1 MSDLDEI
8 AFRHLRYFLT
18 VVREGS
24 VSAAAKELHIAQP
37 SLSHQLRKLETRV
50 GVELFARSAGGMALT
65 PAGRRF
71 LEGVDSLPSA
81 LRTAVDNAVRTS
93 HSWTLGVCSGV
104 PAHVVELVEVALEAQ
119 ARDVVATSAR
129 IELRSAGSTRQATLL
144 EHGELAFGLAR
155 LPLATDRLV
164 GAEVWR
170 EELGVVVGR
179 HHPFAELDAVPW
191 ERLATQRLLW
201 FDTATAPLYASS
213 LLAALGV
220 HGWAPE
226 LVVADTSR
234 HILFQHVLQT
244 NPDLVSLRPRSAIE
258 PDPVLR
264 WKAVTGGPP
273 LVERLG
279 LTAARGTTYAEVL
292 ARASAASRWIAEV

>member
-1 MSDLDEI
+1 MSDLDEVT
-8 AFRHLRYFLT
+8 FRHLRYFLT

-24 VSAAAKELHIAQP
+24 VSAAAKELHLAQP
-37 SLSHQLRKLETRV
+37 SLSHQLRKLEGRV
-50 GVELFARSAGGMALT
+50 GVELFARSAGGMTLT

-81 LRTAVDNAVRTS
+81 LRAAVDAAVRTS
-93 HSWTLGVCSGV
+93 HAWSLGVCSGV

-119 ARDVVATSAR
+119 AREEFETSAR
-129 IELRSAGSTRQATLL
+129 IELRSAGSSRQSTLL
-144 EHGELAFGLAR
+144 EHGELTFGLVR
-155 LPLATDRLV
+155 LPLTSQRLV

-170 EELGVVVGR
+170 EELGAVVGR
-179 HHPFAELDAVPW
+179 HHPFADVDTVPW
-191 ERLATQRLLW
+191 ERLVSQRLLW
-201 FDTATAPLYASS
+201 FDTATAPLFASS

-220 HGWAPE
+220 HGWEPD

-264 WKAVTGGPP
+264 WKPITGGPP

-279 LTAARGTTYAEVL
+279 LTATRGTPHADVL
-292 ARASAASRWIAEV
+292 ARAATANHWITQP